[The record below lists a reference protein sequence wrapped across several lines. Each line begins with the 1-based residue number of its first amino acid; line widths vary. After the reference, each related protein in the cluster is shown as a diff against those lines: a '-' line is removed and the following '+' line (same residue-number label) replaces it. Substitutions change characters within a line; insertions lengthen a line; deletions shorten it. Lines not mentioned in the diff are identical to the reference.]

1 MSIIRIKSFGKRCL
15 KAFDFSLIIMALIVV
30 FPYIWMLFSS
40 LKSTEEVLTA
50 QLQVFPKIWKW
61 ENYASVFTKTFIN
74 SIKNSFLILVVGVC
88 LDVVIA
94 FLAGY
99 AFAKLQFQGKAFLFA
114 FLLGSLMIPPQV
126 LMLPSYIL
134 ISKFGWLNTFAGLI
148 LPRLSPAFGMF
159 LVRQFVLTV
168 PNEIEE
174 AACLDGAN
182 LFTRIFG
189 IYWPICFPAVTTVGV
204 FSLIGYWND
213 YYWPM
218 MIISDK
224 NYQTLSLTVA
234 SYKNV
239 EGLGNWSQ
247 QMAAAVVAT
256 IPMIVLFA
264 VARKTL
270 IENITADAVKG

>member
-1 MSIIRIKSFGKRCL
+1 
-15 KAFDFSLIIMALIVV
+15 
-30 FPYIWMLFSS
+30 
-40 LKSTEEVLTA
+40 
-50 QLQVFPKIWKW
+50 
-61 ENYASVFTKTFIN
+61 
-74 SIKNSFLILVVGVC
+74 
-88 LDVVIA
+88 
-94 FLAGY
+94 
-99 AFAKLQFQGKAFLFA
+99 
-114 FLLGSLMIPPQV
+114 
-126 LMLPSYIL
+126 MLPSYIL

-224 NYQTLSLTVA
+224 SYQTLSLTVA

-239 EGLGNWSQ
+239 EGLGNWSK

-256 IPMIVLFA
+256 IPMIVLFT